1 MINRKL
7 SLIILFILF
16 ISLLTVLLTFMA
28 FSQSGNNQDV
38 GELKTGY
45 DQLTKQ
51 VKELKVTTQDLNSKV
66 NNSNGAQTSTPS
78 TTQTTVPQTTTGTT
92 SPPTSSTVAAAKTV
106 VGNKINMRS
115 TPSTG
120 AKVVKQ
126 LTNGEKVTPTGK
138 SENVSGYN
146 WIQVKDSQGN
156 LGWIVASYIK

>member
-1 MINRKL
+1 MMNRKL

-16 ISLLTVLLTFMA
+16 GLLITVLLTFMS

-51 VKELKVTTQDLNSKV
+51 VKELKVTTDELNSKV
-66 NNSNGAQTSTPS
+66 NDSSGSQTSTVKA
-78 TTQTTVPQTTTGTT
+78 TTPQTTSPASPPATSPATT
-92 SPPTSSTVAAAKTV
+92 SPTATKTV
-106 VGNKINMRS
+106 IGNKINMRS

-120 AKVVKQ
+120 ARVVKQ
-126 LTNGEKVTPTGK
+126 LANGEKVTPTGQTQT
-138 SENVSGYN
+138 VSGYS
-146 WIQVKDSQGN
+146 WIQVKDAQGN